1 MLEFLGI
8 QFGTV
13 AQIGTLLAVILAV
26 IGAYVKL
33 KDRGM
38 THAEVMCAQLTTEVA
53 SLRRELHICETQ
65 CREDIKKLHEEILGM
80 RKQAVAEQL
89 SFINIL
95 LSKVDAPELKALHST
110 LERVQASLVT
120 VRILQRNE
128 EEKQNG
134 SEGA

>member
-1 MLEFLGI
+1 MVEVLGI
-8 QFGTV
+8 QLGTV
-13 AQIGTLLAVILAV
+13 AQVGTFLAALVAV

-38 THAEVMCAQLTTEVA
+38 THAEVMCAQLTTEV
-53 SLRRELHICETQ
+53 SNLRKELHICETQ

-95 LSKVDAPELKALHST
+95 LSKVDAPELQALRAT

-120 VRILQRNE
+120 VTILQQE
-128 EEKQNG
+128 QDDG
-134 SEGA
+134 VQGA